1 MSGIGFLMIVVVITV
16 VGSVVVWLRH
26 RQPNN
31 PLASVDD
38 FEREMQALG
47 STPPA
52 VADGHFEPR
61 PRSRMNTVSV
71 RPNDAQHSGPAAG
84 SAADPADEATEG
96 ETTGDDRA
104 RSDRD

>member
-1 MSGIGFLMIVVVITV
+1 MSGMGFLMIVVVITV
-16 VGSVVVWLRH
+16 VGSIIVWLRH

-47 STPPA
+47 TTPPA

-61 PRSRMNTVSV
+61 PRSRTNTVSV
-71 RPNDAQHSGPAAG
+71 RPNETQAPSGDAPALDMPEPG
-84 SAADPADEATEG
+84 TVPDHDDEDEG
-96 ETTGDDRA
+96 NA
-104 RSDRD
+104 

>member
-1 MSGIGFLMIVVVITV
+1 MSGMGFLMIVVVITV
-16 VGSVVVWLRH
+16 VGSVIVWLRH

-47 STPPA
+47 TTPPA

-61 PRSRMNTVSV
+61 PRIRTNTVSV
-71 RPNDAQHSGPAAG
+71 RPNEPVASSGDSSQLDMTKSG
-84 SAADPADEATEG
+84 TVSDLDDDDE
-96 ETTGDDRA
+96 DR
-104 RSDRD
+104 S

>member
-1 MSGIGFLMIVVVITV
+1 MSGMGFLMIVVVITV
-16 VGSVVVWLRH
+16 VGSVIVWLRH

-47 STPPA
+47 TTPPA

-71 RPNDAQHSGPAAG
+71 RPRDTTPTSGD
-84 SAADPADEATEG
+84 DPTLDPTDEG
-96 ETTGDDRA
+96 TTGDHDPE
-104 RSDRD
+104 DPDHD

>member
-1 MSGIGFLMIVVVITV
+1 MSGMGFLLIAVVITI
-16 VGSVVVWLRH
+16 VGSVIVWLRH

-47 STPPA
+47 TTPPA
-52 VADGHFEPR
+52 VADGHFESR

-71 RPNDAQHSGPAAG
+71 RPNDTTSAPDDAA
-84 SAADPADEATEG
+84 ALDVPADGTAAENDH
-96 ETTGDDRA
+96 DDQ
-104 RSDRD
+104 DHD